1 MRNLVK
7 KILTGILLHS
17 FLILNVYSDEL
28 QDFAQELSE
37 ITDDFSKLSPAKLDD
52 TKVIDESLQELNKAV
67 EYVQQNLESGNSEM
81 ALKGATFVSKTLGD
95 ITVDV
100 PKSYKSNM
108 DNADMSKLGKDGMAE
123 VNKVTKALAAKKE
136 KDKAELINGMVD
148 INDAGFNVFEVS
160 KNINDLGI
168 KTIEVNF
175 DVKSREEMKNWTKED
190 WQQAWNG
197 GVISDDGK
205 QVITDKEIS
214 VKLASLNNQL
224 GLVNEKNQLIKEKE
238 DLRKK
243 TQTQLNQLKD
253 QLNDLEKQKGG
264 VLSNIF
270 SNKSNLDKQI
280 KEKQKEIKE
289 ANTLIS
295 QFNKDI
301 TNIDAQ
307 LNNIQG
313 QTASLNKINSDIQNL
328 TNSGKTLA
336 AKGNEIKSQL
346 DKNNERIR
354 QLQSGLQT
362 RQIVAREAKT
372 NYTTWSHNNLTYH
385 GRRVFDATLQNISK
399 EKNISINL
407 EKLDDQQRI
416 DYYNKY
422 QAAFDAVELWPA
434 TPASQVR
441 FNIESAK
448 ADGTAAGWINR
459 QKKVLSLE
467 KEYLAQ
473 VKGVEKNKKEIEA
486 KIAENEKVMT
496 EFTNIQDQIQQNQ
509 NLVNVKQNELAAVE
523 VTINKISLDDPRKNQ
538 LEKLQAEKISEIS
551 KIESEVAV
559 LNKET
564 EVNNNKLNTA
574 LTSITSLQNG
584 VLDAN
589 TKLNELN
596 QQLISAASKKNIVS
610 AKSRADIDKE
620 IESLETFGHIFID
633 SWEAPDEIVDAQL
646 EYALKAPEILLSAD
660 PIKQAT
666 FDLERYGSLAGVS
679 KDVID
684 KGKAAYLNNDFETKK
699 EVWSQVVSE
708 LSKNKELDVSYSAK
722 EIDTLLKEEE
732 VAIELVNLVRSNP
745 TGVNLDI
752 NAAPIRWNKGAVA
765 PEALKDDIASKYDEI
780 INSGDYAETLK
791 NYEVAEKT
799 IKETK
804 EWIDQAQKTMTEQN
818 LWTNKEIRVE
828 YDKKFQEYMNAH
840 TTKRNLSYEVATIRT
855 DAQFQARDAVWE
867 ENNKVVEAQVKAV
880 EDLSRMIDE
889 KLSETPSFD
898 TKQVNRV
905 KSIVSKLSPTS
916 GRLVIDPSID
926 STAAEIKAA
935 LDDKEGNTLSAYHIA
950 NDTRGKSFAYDAFS
964 GSGNLRTLRD
974 SYNQNKTNIEIAA
987 EVKSTMDGT
996 YSNEYINGYMN
1007 AKYDRDQLEKEFD
1020 LSLLSPQEKKDWE
1033 DGLNEFYSKGDK
1045 RAVKKVEDEI
1055 KSIENNIKSIETEK
1069 SNFSKDIESLNKEV
1083 AQIYKQEEKIQG
1095 QIASLQGDIVKT
1107 TETFKNKEA
1116 AITENINQISAI
1128 DFQLSQLQSEKSQ
1141 LETKI
1146 TDGTKQLEAK
1156 LAEVSKVE
1164 EQLKNVDTVVS
1175 GNTAEVDSKINEI
1188 NKNAEALAQTTAS
1201 LDKELNALKEE
1212 IKELEKGR
1220 PALEKEKAALNAKL
1234 EKLNNTKAELATA
1247 QAKTFGLDVNEKSVK
1262 AIPKTKKT
1270 SIIAVQGTGLVRVI
1284 DSSQL
1289 VDKAEKFKDPVSKYT
1304 VNSRVFTVSAIK
1316 PSAILAQTSAGEVQ
1330 VLKTYQYETAKSNR
1344 EKARESWNAQIA
1356 AGASKEVLAAEEAKW
1371 EAAKRVE
1378 IAAANSVR
1386 EAGRTA
1392 SSLTNQSFTSL
1403 GDLKKTFAKEQ
1414 AARAAQLKTLE
1425 SLRNTPGMNKWDVRS
1440 AEAAIKNAKE
1450 EMKNARLAFESMK
1463 SKASYF
1469 SVLNQ
1474 QVQKVAALQA
1484 SIQQT
1489 ASDVAGQGLSQQQ
1502 ISTSLT
1508 VEETDKISREVSALQ
1523 AAGATTTQASALKA
1537 AQTAK
1542 MEARKN
1548 WDAAMAS
1555 GSKAAQQAA
1564 EDAFMAARAAETV
1577 AGREVA
1583 AAAAAAA
1590 ASASKS
1596 VSQVAAEVSQAAQAA
1611 AETANATAAVQ
1622 DAARDAQQAAID
1634 ALWTVEAAA
1643 NNTYDVFRATAAI
1656 RQIEAEVHGNAFSY
1670 KGASSYEDAMKAID
1684 EMEKAGKPVHGLDP
1698 NKKGPCGK
1706 ASC

>member
-108 DNADMSKLGKDGMAE
+108 NNADMSKLGKDGMAE

-148 INDAGFNVFEVS
+148 INDAGFNVFDVS

-280 KEKQKEIKE
+280 KEKQKEIEE

-307 LNNIQG
+307 LSNIQG

-346 DKNNERIR
+346 DKNNERIA
-354 QLQSGLQT
+354 QLQNALQG
-362 RQIVAREAKT
+362 RHKAVVEAKT
-372 NYTTWSHNNLTYH
+372 NYTSWEHNNFTYA
-385 GRRVFDATLQNISK
+385 GRKLFDSTLKGIS
-399 EKNISINL
+399 ENKNISINL
-407 EKLDDQQRI
+407 ENLTDQQRI
-416 DYYNKY
+416 DYYDQYKST
-422 QAAFDAVELWPA
+422 FDAVELWPS
-434 TPASQVR
+434 TT
-441 FNIESAK
+441 NKLLTIESLRG
-448 ADGTAAGWINR
+448 DGTAAGWINR

-496 EFTNIQDQIQQNQ
+496 EFTNIQEQIQQNQ
-509 NLVNVKQNELAAVE
+509 NLVNVKQNELSAVE

-538 LEKLQAEKISEIS
+538 LDKLQAEKISEIS
-551 KIESEVAV
+551 KIESEVAG
-559 LNKET
+559 LNKEA
-564 EVNNNKLNTA
+564 EVNNNKLNTT
-574 LTSITSLQNG
+574 LSSISSLQDG
-584 VLDAN
+584 ILEAN
-589 TKLNELN
+589 TKLDNLN
-596 QQLISAASKKNIVS
+596 QQLISASTKKELVS
-610 AKSRADIDKE
+610 AKNKTDINKE
-620 IESLETFGHIFID
+620 MEAFETFGHIF
-633 SWEAPDEIVDAQL
+633 VDNFD
-646 EYALKAPEILLSAD
+646 APEENFNAQIENSLKLPSVLLSAD
-660 PIKQAT
+660 PYEHAVY
-666 FDLERYGSLAGVS
+666 DLEKYGTIAGIS
-679 KDVID
+679 SEVIN
-684 KGKAAYLNNDFETKK
+684 KGKEAILNEDLGTQK
-699 EVWSQVVSE
+699 EVYSQVLNE
-708 LSKNKELDVSYSAK
+708 LSKNKELGFSPLSAT
-722 EIDTLLKEEE
+722 ELDAFVKEEK
-732 VAIELVNLVRSNP
+732 VVRELVNLVRSNP
-745 TGVNLDI
+745 TGINFDI
-752 NAAPIRWNKGAVA
+752 KAAPIRWNKGAVV
-765 PEALKDDIASKYDEI
+765 PKGLEKDVEAEI
-780 INSGDYAETLK
+780 NEMLQTSSYAEKLEA
-791 NYEVAEKT
+791 YEAVQKE

-804 EWIDQAQKTMTEQN
+804 QWIDQAQKTMTEQN
-818 LWTNKEIRVE
+818 LWSNQIAFAEYNKNFMK
-828 YDKKFQEYMNAH
+828 YKKAAI
-840 TTKRNLSYEVATIRT
+840 TTAPKLAMELAVIDGNVKA
-855 DAQFQARDAVWE
+855 QARDAVWS
-867 ENNKVVEAQVKAV
+867 ENNKVIEAQVKAV
-880 EDLSRMIDE
+880 NDLSKMIDA
-889 KLSETPSFD
+889 KLSEIPSLNS
-898 TKQVNRV
+898 KQANQV
-905 KSIVSKLSPTS
+905 KNIVSKLSPNS
-916 GRLVIDPSID
+916 GRLVIDPSIE
-926 STAAEIKAA
+926 STAAEIKA
-935 LDDKEGNTLSAYHIA
+935 TLADEDGSTLAAYHIA
-950 NDTRGKSFAYDAFS
+950 NDTRTKSFVYDPFS
-964 GSGNLRTLRD
+964 GSGNLRTVAA
-974 SYNQNKTNIEIAA
+974 SYNSDKTNIEIAA
-987 EVKSTMDGT
+987 EVKSTYEGT
-996 YSNEYINGYMN
+996 YSGDNINGYMT
-1007 AKYDRDQLEKEFD
+1007 AKYDRGKFEGGVDFSLASQEEMKE
-1020 LSLLSPQEKKDWE
+1020 LKEGIE
-1033 DGLNEFYSKGDK
+1033 DFYSQDDNKV
-1045 RAVKKVEDEI
+1045 VKKVDSEI
-1055 KSIENNIKSIETEK
+1055 KSIENNIKSVEAEK
-1069 SNFSKDIESLNKEV
+1069 SNFNKDIENLNKEV

-1175 GNTAEVDSKINEI
+1175 GNTAEIDSKINEI

-1330 VLKTYQYETAKSNR
+1330 VVKTYQYETAKSNR

-1474 QVQKVAALQA
+1474 QVQKVAVLQA

-1590 ASASKS
+1590 SASKS

-1656 RQIEAEVHGNAFSY
+1656 RQIEAEMHGNAFTY

>member
-1 MRNLVK
+1 MNIIK
-7 KILTGILLHS
+7 KLFLGVLFYS
-17 FLILNVYSDEL
+17 FIILNVYSDEL
-28 QDFAQELSE
+28 QDFAEELSE
-37 ITDDFSKLSPAKLDD
+37 ITEDFSKLSPAKLDD

-67 EYVQQNLESGNSEM
+67 EYVQQNLESGNAEM
-81 ALKGATFVSKTLGD
+81 ALKGATFASKTLGD

-108 DNADMSKLGKDGMAE
+108 DNADMSKLGKDGMTE
-123 VNKVTKALAAKKE
+123 INKVTKALAAKKE

-168 KTIEVNF
+168 KTIEVDF

-205 QVITDKEIS
+205 QVLTDKEIS

-270 SNKSNLDKQI
+270 GNKNNLDKQI

-301 TNIDAQ
+301 TNIDSQ

-313 QTASLNKINSDIQNL
+313 QTASLNTINSDIQNL
-328 TNSGKTLA
+328 SNSGKTLA
-336 AKGNEIKSQL
+336 AKGKQIKSQL
-346 DKNNERIR
+346 DKNNERIA
-354 QLQSGLQT
+354 QLQDALQT
-362 RQIVAREAKT
+362 RQITARDAKT
-372 NYTTWSHNNLTYH
+372 TYTSWEHNNFTYS
-385 GRRVFDATLQNISK
+385 GRKLFDSTLANLAK
-399 EKNISINL
+399 EKNISVDLGKIT
-407 EKLDDQQRI
+407 DQQRI
-416 DYYNKY
+416 DYYDKY
-422 QAAFDAVELWPA
+422 QATFDAVELWPQ
-434 TPASQVR
+434 TSSKL
-441 FNIESAK
+441 FNIDSLK
-448 ADGTAAGWINR
+448 SDGTAKGWINR

-473 VKGVEKNKKEIEA
+473 ERGILKNKEEIDI
-486 KIAENEKVMT
+486 KVAENEKINA
-496 EFTNIQDQIQQNQ
+496 EFASIQSQIQQNES
-509 NLVNVKQNELAAVE
+509 LVNIKKNELTAVE
-523 VTINKISLDDPRKNQ
+523 VSINKISLDDPRKNK
-538 LEKLQAEKISEIS
+538 LEKLQAEKITEIS
-551 KIESEVAV
+551 KIESQVTG
-559 LNKET
+559 LNKEV
-564 EVNNNKLNTA
+564 EVNNNKLNTT
-574 LTSITSLQNG
+574 LSSITSLQNG

-620 IESLETFGHIFID
+620 MESLETFGHIFID
-633 SWEAPDEIVDAQL
+633 SWDAPDEIVEAQL
-646 EYALKAPEILLSAD
+646 EYALKTPEILLSAD
-660 PIKQAT
+660 PMKQAT

-679 KDVID
+679 KDVIE
-684 KGKAAYLNNDFETKK
+684 KGKAAYLNKDFETKK
-699 EVWSQVVSE
+699 DVWTQVANG
-708 LSKNKELDVSYSAK
+708 LSKNKDLEFNVSAT
-722 EIDTLLKEEE
+722 EIDNLLKEEE
-732 VAIELVNLVRSNP
+732 IEIELVNLVRSNP
-745 TGVNLDI
+745 TGVNFDI

-765 PEALKDDIASKYDEI
+765 PEALKDDIASKFDEI

-855 DAQFQARDAVWE
+855 DAQFQAKDAIWT
-867 ENNKVVEAQVKAV
+867 ENNKVVEAQIKAV
-880 EDLSRMIDE
+880 EDLSNIIDA
-889 KLSETPSFD
+889 KLSEIPSLD
-898 TKQVNRV
+898 TKQANRV
-905 KSIVSKLSPTS
+905 KSIVSKLSPNS

-935 LDDKEGNTLSAYHIA
+935 LYDRDGSTLAAYNIA

-964 GSGNLRTLRD
+964 GTGNLRTLKD

-996 YSNEYINGYMN
+996 YSSDYINGYMN
-1007 AKYDRDQLEKEFD
+1007 AKYDREQLEREFD
-1020 LSLLSPQEKKDWE
+1020 LSLLSPQEKKEFE
-1033 DGLNEFYSKGDK
+1033 DSLNEFYSKDDK

-1055 KSIENNIKSIETEK
+1055 KSIENNIKSIEAEK
-1069 SNFSKDIESLNKEV
+1069 SNFNKDIENLNKEV
-1083 AQIYKQEEKIQG
+1083 AQIYKEEEKIQG
-1095 QIASLQGDIVKT
+1095 QIASLQGDITKT

-1128 DFQLSQLQSEKSQ
+1128 DFQLSQLQSEKSKLENKISTGNKE
-1141 LETKI
+1141 LET
-1146 TDGTKQLEAK
+1146 K
-1156 LAEVSKVE
+1156 LAEVAKVE
-1164 EQLKNVDTVVS
+1164 ADLKNVDTVVS
-1175 GNTAEVDSKINEI
+1175 GNAAEIDTKINEI
-1188 NKNAEALAQTTAS
+1188 NKNAEALAQTTVS
-1201 LDKELNALKEE
+1201 LDKELNALKDE

-1247 QAKTFGLDVNEKSVK
+1247 QAKNFGLDVNEKSVK

-1270 SIIAVQGTGLVRVI
+1270 SIIAVKGTGLVRVI

-1289 VDKAEKFKDPVSKYT
+1289 VNKAEKFKDPVSKYS
-1304 VNSRVFTVSAIK
+1304 VNSRIFTVGAIK
-1316 PSAILAQTSAGEVQ
+1316 PSALLAQTSAGEVQ
-1330 VLKTYQYETAKSNR
+1330 VLKTYQYETAKTNR
-1344 EKARESWNAQIA
+1344 EKARESWNAQIS

-1371 EAAKRVE
+1371 EAAKQVE

-1392 SSLTNQSFTSL
+1392 SSLTNQSFSSL

-1425 SLRNTPGMNKWDVRS
+1425 SLRSTPGMNKWDVRS

-1474 QVQKVAALQA
+1474 QAQKVAALQA

-1489 ASDVAGQGLSQQQ
+1489 ASDIAQGAGQGLSQQQ

-1508 VEETDKISREVSALQ
+1508 VEETAKITKDVSALQ
-1523 AAGATTTQASALKA
+1523 AAGATSSQASALQA

-1590 ASASKS
+1590 SASKS
-1596 VSQVAAEVSQAAQAA
+1596 VSQVAAEVAQAAQAA

-1643 NNTYDVFRATAAI
+1643 NNTFDVFRATAAI
-1656 RQIEAEVHGNAFSY
+1656 RQIEAEMHGNAFSY

-1684 EMEKAGKPVHGLDP
+1684 DMEKSGKPVHGQDP